1 MWVYRPLVCL
11 DLHAQD
17 MCTELLHFLPVG
29 EFNVGLGIGFA
40 FVDFH
45 HQFHQIAIDQMVFVV
60 GQFACEDA
68 NMLGL
73 PCALFKKFA
82 RVSVGFWGGFVRFV
96 GQNADAEKSA
106 GDVI

>member
-1 MWVYRPLVCL
+1 M

-60 GQFACEDA
+60 GQLTCEDA
-68 NMLGL
+68 NMFGL
-73 PCALFKKFA
+73 PCTLFKKFA
-82 RVSVGFWGGFVRFV
+82 RVSVGFWRGFVCFV

-106 GDVI
+106 GDVV